1 MDDMATRPRP
11 PLDDWQ
17 IEDARRL
24 KSLFASCGETQDA
37 FGARTGIGGQ
47 SLVGQYLNAVIPLNL
62 RIVVKFAD
70 GLGVD
75 VADISPTLAEQLPK
89 PRAVFD
95 DFLRSLEQQDRSQV
109 IDFLRWKL
117 ENALATRESESTYRT
132 WLSQLE
138 HEVLGKASNGQ

>member
-11 PLDDWQ
+11 PLDQTQ

-24 KSLFASCGETQDA
+24 KALFVQCGETQEA
-37 FGARTGIGGQ
+37 FGERTGIGGQ
-47 SLVGQYLNAVIPLNL
+47 NLMSQYLNAIIPLNL
-62 RIVVKFAD
+62 RIVVKFAE

-75 VADISPTLAEQLPK
+75 VAAISPTLAEQLPK

-95 DFLRSLEQQDRSQV
+95 DFLRSLEQQDRSHV

-117 ENALATRESESTYRT
+117 ENALATRESEATYRT

-138 HEVLGKASNGQ
+138 HDILGKASNGE